1 MAAAALFRSKTRAA
15 LTLQEDFLRYLELE
29 GDLSSLALRRKIE
42 IPTART
48 VIKDSLADV
57 SGLTPLLEQL
67 RRELGGRFRA
77 PVSIGFPSRDILIRT
92 VEFPE
97 MSLEDAREAMKWDF
111 EKHFPYPYDDAA
123 VDLARVEVP
132 GEEPGKMS
140 LMVAA
145 CRLRTIESFMR
156 VADSAG
162 MKLNAIE
169 PINVALFRAL
179 AGPFPIWENAYLV
192 LSGRSGVTQI
202 ILGYKESG
210 ILYRSSLLE
219 FTTAEDGGTEYGV
232 LFREIRNTLTFV
244 RKQYHG
250 LLVDALLVGG
260 ALGKDALLIE
270 ALGRETGLKCGAANP
285 WNAWGVQWP
294 DDDDAEWEPALGLA
308 VRDIS

>member
-1 MAAAALFRSKTRAA
+1 MAAAALFRSNTRAA

-29 GDLSSLALRRKIE
+29 GDLSSLALRRRIE
-42 IPTART
+42 IPAART

-67 RRELGGRFRA
+67 RGEIGGRFRT
-77 PVSIGFPSRDILIRT
+77 PVNIGLPSRDILIRT
-92 VEFPE
+92 VEFPA
-97 MSLEDAREAMKWDF
+97 MDLQDAREALKWDF
-111 EKHFPYPYDDAA
+111 ERHFPYPYDDAA

-140 LMVAA
+140 FVVAA
-145 CRLRTIESFMR
+145 CRLRALESFMR

-169 PINVALFRAL
+169 PLNVALFRAI
-179 AGPFPIWENAYLV
+179 AGPFPVWENAYLV

-202 ILGYKESG
+202 ILGYRENG
-210 ILYRSSLLE
+210 ILYRSSLLD
-219 FTTAEDGGTEYGV
+219 FPTTEDGEPDYGV
-232 LFREIRNTLTFV
+232 LSREIRNTLIFV

-250 LLVDALLVGG
+250 LMVDALLVGG

-294 DDDDAEWEPALGLA
+294 SDDDAEWEPALGLA